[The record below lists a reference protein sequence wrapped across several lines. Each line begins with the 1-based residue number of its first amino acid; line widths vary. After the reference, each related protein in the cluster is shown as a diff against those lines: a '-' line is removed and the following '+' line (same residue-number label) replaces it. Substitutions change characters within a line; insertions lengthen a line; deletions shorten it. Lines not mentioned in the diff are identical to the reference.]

1 MTGRKAAD
9 FGSLEAQVMLAIL
22 RQTPNAYGVSISDE
36 IEHRTGREHSL
47 GSIYAAIDRLGRN
60 GFLER
65 RQGRPTA
72 ERGGRAKIYFT
83 LTALGEVALDR
94 YLNAVAAMSADLR
107 QKDAFT

>member
-1 MTGRKAAD
+1 MTGRKASD

-47 GSIYAAIDRLGRN
+47 GSIYAAIDRLEKN
-60 GFLER
+60 GFLQR
-65 RQGRPTA
+65 RQGRPTG

-83 LTALGEVALDR
+83 LTGLGEGAIDR
-94 YLNAVAAMSADLR
+94 YLNAMSAMSVGLR
-107 QKDAFT
+107 EKDAFT